1 MTPNDRDAIARVIAD
16 AIRPW
21 RDKAIEALSV
31 ANAMSGSLAES
42 RERIAALDG
51 QLSAHRLVL
60 TDMRTP
66 APAVSHHQAGIDD
79 ISVEMVGD
87 RTLHLCFVL
96 TDGRKIDKEVSLP
109 IPLHHGRWE
118 KDRSYGLGDEV
129 ANNGCTWRAKRATT
143 TEPPS
148 ADWVLVAKQGAKGGA
163 A

>member
-21 RDKAIEALSV
+21 RDKVIEALAV
-31 ANAMSGSLAES
+31 ANAMSASLAES
-42 RERIAALDG
+42 RERTAV
-51 QLSAHRLVL
+51 LSGKLEAIMAHRAPE
-60 TDMRTP
+60 RAPEQPKP
-66 APAVSHHQAGIDD
+66 AEIAD
-79 ISVEMVGD
+79 ISVDMVGD
-87 RTLHLCFVL
+87 RTLHLCFRL
-96 TDGRKIDKEVSLP
+96 TDGRTIDKEVALP

-118 KDRSYGLGDEV
+118 QGRSYGLGDEV
-129 ANNGCTWRAKRATT
+129 ANNGCSWRAKRVTM